1 MSDFANFAVGLV
13 MVGSAA
19 IGASRKILERR
30 RARKELRSRPV
41 LGAETDEGAVV
52 RVTGIV
58 RATDETIVAPISG
71 RRCVVYRS
79 RVTSAGGLVRR
90 AFKARESL
98 VMVPFVL
105 ERDGDTM
112 PVAIEGRHA
121 LLDLPNTKLPPPRTS
136 DERER
141 RVSFL
146 ALHGLK
152 ASAGGIFE
160 EVLIEPGMRV
170 TIAGLM
176 MKDIVAAPPEGEAG
190 YREEAPASLRLAGDV
205 GHPLVIGAAD

>member
-1 MSDFANFAVGLV
+1 VSDFANLAVGLL

-19 IGASRKILERR
+19 IGATRKVLERR
-30 RARKELRSRPV
+30 RARKELLSRPV
-41 LGAETDEGAVV
+41 LGADTDEGAVV

-58 RATDETIVAPISG
+58 RVAGEALVAPVSG
-71 RRCVVYRS
+71 RPCVVYRS

-90 AFKARESL
+90 AFKARESFA
-98 VMVPFVL
+98 MVPFAL
-105 ERDGDTM
+105 ERDGDGVA
-112 PVAIEGRHA
+112 VAIEGRHA
-121 LLDLPNTKLPPPRTS
+121 LLDLPNVKLPAPRTS

-152 ASAGGIFE
+152 ASAGGVFE
-160 EVLIEPGMRV
+160 EVIIEVGMHV

-176 MKDIVAAPPEGEAG
+176 MKDIAETPPEGEAG
-190 YREEAPASLRLAGDV
+190 YREQAPASLRLAGDV
-205 GHPLVIGAAD
+205 AHPLVIGVAD